1 MLIKTI
7 IDEDFTNY
15 KKPSMFVGTCVCNWK
30 CCVENNLPITTCQN
44 QPLSQQKN
52 IEFSKED
59 LYKRYS
65 SNLITQS
72 FVFGGLEPFLQF
84 EELLETIKYIRQ
96 FCNDDVVIYTGY
108 YPNEIQDKVDQLKQY
123 ENIIIKFG
131 RFVPNQ
137 RSHYDSILGVNL
149 VSDNQYAEKIS

>member
-123 ENIIIKFG
+123 KNIIIKFG

>member
-149 VSDNQYAEKIS
+149 ASDNQYAEKIS

>member
-15 KKPSMFVGTCVCNWK
+15 KKPSMFVGTCKCNWK
-30 CCVENNLPITTCQN
+30 CCIESNLPITTCQN
-44 QPLSQQKN
+44 QPLFQQKN

-72 FVFGGLEPFLQF
+72 FVFGGLEPLLQF
-84 EELLETIKYIRQ
+84 EELFETIKYIRQ
-96 FCNDDVVIYTGY
+96 FCNDDIVIYTGY
-108 YPNEIQDKVDQLKQY
+108 YPYEIQDKVDQLKQY

-131 RFVPNQ
+131 RFIPNQ
-137 RSHYDSILGVNL
+137 QPHYDPVLEVNL
-149 VSDNQYAEKIS
+149 ASDNQYAEKIS